1 MIESIKNEGN
11 FVPYWAEWILLFT
24 IYSLLG
30 WVCEST
36 YCSILAKK
44 LINRGFLNGPFCPI
58 YGVGALLIVKL
69 LSPFSDNLVILFF
82 ASLLLTSLL
91 EYLTGFAMEKLFHAK
106 WWDYSHRRFN
116 IQGRVCLG
124 NALIFGVMGVVVM
137 RLVHPFVMRLIQ
149 MIPSFLAPFLAA
161 GLAVY
166 FVGDTVVTIRTI
178 LDLNKKVA
186 ELQKVLDEIREKSR
200 AVLEEKKRSVEQ
212 AIESRLEA
220 DGKPYAEYLEKL
232 RQKQAALERNSKL
245 LHRRLMKAFPT
256 MKSLRANESLARLRE
271 ALEKRRNER
280 KAKK

>member
-1 MIESIKNEGN
+1 MLDLS
-11 FVPYWAEWILLFT
+11 
-24 IYSLLG
+24 
-30 WVCEST
+30 
-36 YCSILAKK
+36 KK

-256 MKSLRANESLARLRE
+256 MKSLRANEFLARLRE

>member
-1 MIESIKNEGN
+1 M
-11 FVPYWAEWILLFT
+11 LD
-24 IYSLLG
+24 LG
-30 WVCEST
+30 KEICQPRFPER
-36 YCSILAKK
+36 A
-44 LINRGFLNGPFCPI
+44 FLPDLWG
-58 YGVGALLIVKL
+58 GRLLIVKL
-69 LSPFSDNLVILFF
+69 LSPFPDNLVILFF

-280 KAKK
+280 KAKKQ

>member
-1 MIESIKNEGN
+1 M
-11 FVPYWAEWILLFT
+11 PYWAEWILLFT

-30 WVCEST
+30 WICEST

-44 LINRGFLNGPFCPI
+44 FVNRGFLNGPFCPI

-69 LSPFSDNLVILFF
+69 LSPFPDNLVILFF

-137 RLVHPFVMRLIQ
+137 RVVHPFVMRLVQ
-149 MIPSFLAPFLAA
+149 MIPAFLAPFLAA
-161 GLAVY
+161 GLAAY
-166 FVGDTVVTIRTI
+166 FVGDTIVTVRTI

-271 ALEKRRNER
+271 ALEKRRNGR
-280 KAKK
+280 KAKKQ

>member
-1 MIESIKNEGN
+1 
-11 FVPYWAEWILLFT
+11 
-24 IYSLLG
+24 
-30 WVCEST
+30 
-36 YCSILAKK
+36 
-44 LINRGFLNGPFCPI
+44 
-58 YGVGALLIVKL
+58 
-69 LSPFSDNLVILFF
+69 
-82 ASLLLTSLL
+82 
-91 EYLTGFAMEKLFHAK
+91 
-106 WWDYSHRRFN
+106 
-116 IQGRVCLG
+116 
-124 NALIFGVMGVVVM
+124 M

-166 FVGDTVVTIRTI
+166 FVGDTVVTVRTI

-271 ALEKRRNER
+271 ALEKRRNGR
-280 KAKK
+280 KAKKQ

>member
-1 MIESIKNEGN
+1 M
-11 FVPYWAEWILLFT
+11 PYWAEWILLFT

-30 WVCEST
+30 WICEST

-44 LINRGFLNGPFCPI
+44 FVNRGFLNGPFCPI

-137 RLVHPFVMRLIQ
+137 RLVHPFVMRLVQ

-271 ALEKRRNER
+271 ALEKRRNGR
-280 KAKK
+280 KAKKQ

>member
-1 MIESIKNEGN
+1 M
-11 FVPYWAEWILLFT
+11 PYWAEWILLFT

-69 LSPFSDNLVILFF
+69 LSPFSHNLVILFF

-124 NALIFGVMGVVVM
+124 NALIF
-137 RLVHPFVMRLIQ
+137 
-149 MIPSFLAPFLAA
+149 
-161 GLAVY
+161 
-166 FVGDTVVTIRTI
+166 
-178 LDLNKKVA
+178 
-186 ELQKVLDEIREKSR
+186 
-200 AVLEEKKRSVEQ
+200 
-212 AIESRLEA
+212 
-220 DGKPYAEYLEKL
+220 L
-232 RQKQAALERNSKL
+232 R
-245 LHRRLMKAFPT
+245 
-256 MKSLRANESLARLRE
+256 
-271 ALEKRRNER
+271 
-280 KAKK
+280 